1 MHEVDK
7 LARNFVGNDDTIEI
21 YDNFPSKRK
30 YAPKI
35 AEIVNKF
42 IPKIDNSHSS
52 HNEQMLKSE
61 GYITIKN
68 FLSKSEIDE
77 FKNIVNGL
85 EGYNAHCPHHSDVV
99 PRKYNENYEFNTCS
113 YYPHEFLKNKLFL
126 KLATDPETLSLVQS
140 YLGCFPTIY
149 SINSWWH
156 KFNGTVYDTQIF
168 HRDTDDFK
176 FLCFFLYLTDVDD
189 ENGPHVYCPKSHI
202 NMPLQQ
208 PKSIKG
214 KAGTLI
220 IADTFSMHKGN
231 PLVSGERLVLWW
243 RYGMY
248 ANNQYFMSENDKGK
262 VDACDVFSHVE
273 KNQHN
278 EYLLRLFTK

>member
-1 MHEVDK
+1 MHIVDK
-7 LARNFVGNDDTIEI
+7 EAKDCVGAENTIEI
-21 YDNFPSKRK
+21 YDNFQSKRK
-30 YAPKI
+30 FAPKV
-35 AEIVNKF
+35 AEIVNRH
-42 IPKIDNSHSS
+42 IPKVPDVHAN
-52 HNEQMLKSE
+52 HNEQMLKMN
-61 GYITIKN
+61 GYITINN
-68 FLSKSEIDE
+68 FLSNDE
-77 FKNIVNGL
+77 VLELKKIVDGL
-85 EGYNAHCPHHSDVV
+85 EGYNAHCPHHSDLV
-99 PRKYNENYEFNTCS
+99 PRVYDENYEFNTCS

-126 KLATDPETLSLVQS
+126 KLATDPQTLSLVQS

-156 KFNGTVYDTQIF
+156 KFNGSVYDTQIF

-176 FLCFFLYLTDVDD
+176 FLCFFLYLTDVN
-189 ENGPHVYCPKSHI
+189 ENNGPHVYCPKSHLNI
-202 NMPLQQ
+202 PLQQ
-208 PKSIKG
+208 PKSITG

-248 ANNQYFMSENDKGK
+248 ANNQYFMSQNEKGK
-262 VDACDVFSHVE
+262 VDASDIFNHIE
-273 KNQHN
+273 RNQHN